1 MHRVLQCID
10 GRFPIST
17 SILEFG
23 TMRLNSFCAIRLFV
37 VDTVVR
43 HVVVESVWIRN
54 NDINQ
59 PLQIV
64 EEAG

>member
-1 MHRVLQCID
+1 MRIITGRARGLKLTTPKNWPVHRVLQCID

-37 VDTVVR
+37 VDTVGCAPR
-43 HVVVESVWIRN
+43 SH
-54 NDINQ
+54 
-59 PLQIV
+59 
-64 EEAG
+64 